1 MRTSEKAH
9 ISKEKP
15 VQAKNTFLLLS
26 TAGANRDLSKG
37 TREQRY
43 WGEHAAFIDKLVGEG
58 FILLGGP
65 LVDEGGGVL
74 VVYGADEQEVREKMK
89 NDPWYQHG
97 ILSLVSIK
105 RWDIYIDQRI

>member
-43 WGEHAAFIDKLVGEG
+43 WDEHAAFIDKLVDER

-65 LVDEGGGVL
+65 LPDEGGGVL
-74 VVYGADEQEVREKMK
+74 VVYAADEQEVRDKLK
-89 NDPWYQHG
+89 NDPWYQHE
-97 ILSLVSIK
+97 ILNLVSIK